1 MKKIMIS
8 EAETLEIQF
17 QDGVAKKLVFNM
29 KAVALFQN
37 ALADSGKRLDE
48 IREQSLLAY
57 ILYAGINA
65 VEENGPFSM
74 EEANAMAYIMNPPA
88 GSQII
93 EMFIDSISKGMS
105 EEQKQMQKKLL
116 AQFLNKE

>member
-8 EAETLEIQF
+8 EAETLEIEF
-17 QDGVAKKLVFNM
+17 KDKVKKKLIFNM

-37 ALADSGKRLDE
+37 ALAESRKKLDE
-48 IREQSLLAY
+48 IREQNLLAY

-65 VEENGPFSM
+65 AQEDEEFSM
-74 EEANAMAYIMNPPA
+74 EQANALAYVMNPSS
-88 GSQII
+88 GSQVI
-93 EMFIDSISKGMS
+93 EVFIDSIRKGMT
-105 EEQKQMQKKLL
+105 EEQVQMQKKIL